1 MQIGWKDVRDNG
13 DGGIQDY
20 MYFGSDGK
28 ARIGW
33 YSIEPPEDLD
43 GYDGDVEWF
52 YFSNNGKPKA
62 ADSDRL
68 DTQDLTRINGKTYL
82 FNEKGNPVYGL
93 RKVYTAPVRMT
104 GLLLFWKQERELRAE
119 GKDERRGG

>member
-1 MQIGWKDVRDNG
+1 M
-13 DGGIQDY
+13 
-20 MYFGSDGK
+20 
-28 ARIGW
+28 
-33 YSIEPPEDLD
+33 
-43 GYDGDVEWF
+43 EWF

-93 RKVYTAPVRMT
+93 RKVYTGSGEDDWTAYYLEARARAACRR
-104 GLLLFWKQERELRAE
+104 ER
-119 GKDERRGG
+119 